1 MLKNLTTDSLN
12 KLNRNEIKELV
23 DLMNSRAGDKV
34 DSQSQINV
42 FQDDLFI
49 EKNQNSQTIINNVS
63 SFFQNNGYQWNKSSK
78 TWIKVRETFTDQEII
93 KIRELIDRDN
103 DDSKKDFS
111 YSFLP
116 TGIELL
122 NRFISMSSR
131 SDLLIQTICDSVPD
145 LRSSTILENVII
157 EGCKICNFELT
168 EKILNMSVD
177 EINEKEQELLKM
189 RSDRVKSKQT
199 TKKKT
204 TRKKTDKDI
213 QMSFDND
220 NDN

>member
-1 MLKNLTTDSLN
+1 MLKNLTTDLLN

-93 KIRELIDRDN
+93 KIRQLIDNDN

-116 TGIELL
+116 AGIELL

-131 SDLLIQTICDSVPD
+131 SDLLIQTLCDSVPD
-145 LRSSTILENVII
+145 LRSSTILENIII

-204 TRKKTDKDI
+204 TRKKTEKDI
-213 QMSFDND
+213 QISFNDDN
-220 NDN
+220 N

>member
-116 TGIELL
+116 SGIELL

-145 LRSSTILENVII
+145 LRSSTILENII
-157 EGCKICNFELT
+157 VEGCKICNFELT

-204 TRKKTDKDI
+204 TRKKTEKDI
-213 QMSFDND
+213 QISFNDDN
-220 NDN
+220 N